1 MKKHL
6 LLFIVII
13 MALVTGC
20 TFPDIPGLPQ
30 LPHTANN
37 SWFYG
42 PFSIV
47 MWIFMAAIYFMP
59 TIIAIARRRSNLVL
73 VLMINAFL
81 GWTLV
86 GWVIALILA
95 LI

>member
-1 MKKHL
+1 MKKYL
-6 LLFIVII
+6 LLLLVVIT
-13 MALVTGC
+13 AVAAGC
-20 TFPDIPGLPQ
+20 SFPVIPGLPQ
-30 LPHTANN
+30 LQHMTNN

-42 PFSIV
+42 PFSFF

-59 TIIAIARRRSNLVL
+59 TIIAIARRRSNMVL
-73 VLMINAFL
+73 VLLINAFL

-86 GWVIALILA
+86 GWVVALILA

>member
-6 LLFIVII
+6 LLLIVII
-13 MALVTGC
+13 VGLATGC
-20 TFPDIPGLPQ
+20 SFPDIPGLPQ
-30 LPHTANN
+30 LPHMANN

-42 PFSIV
+42 PFSFF
-47 MWIFMAAIYFMP
+47 MWFFMLAIYFMP

-73 VLMINAFL
+73 VLLINAFL

>member
-1 MKKHL
+1 VKKLLAL
-6 LLFIVII
+6 LLII
-13 MALVTGC
+13 IIAVVAGC
-20 TFPDIPGLPQ
+20 SFPAIPGLPQ
-30 LPHTANN
+30 LPNAANN

-59 TIIAIARRRSNLVL
+59 TIIAIARKRSNMVL
-73 VLMINAFL
+73 VLLINAFL

>member
-1 MKKHL
+1 MKKYL
-6 LLFIVII
+6 LLLVITV
-13 MALVTGC
+13 MAILAGC
-20 TFPDIPGLPQ
+20 SFPDIPGLPQ
-30 LPHTANN
+30 LPHMTNN
-37 SWFYG
+37 TWFYG
-42 PFSIV
+42 PFSFF
-47 MWIFMAAIYFMP
+47 MWIFMLAIYFMP

-73 VLMINAFL
+73 VLLINAFL